1 MTGRSLAGVVLAVL
15 ALGADVQGAW
25 WHEDPE
31 FRAIAARLDVVPAID
46 NHTHLLDRVQFEPAI
61 DPFQP
66 LLLRSTW
73 PPYLDVLRERFGV
86 PAVVTDV
93 AEAARLGSRWRER
106 RVDEIGAARYW
117 AEHLDAARVAFA
129 IANQDGRAGVD
140 GVRIRW
146 VPHATPLMYPVDPA
160 NLAARNP
167 GTAAEVPKMRRQLG
181 TILRD
186 AGTDAEPATLAAYR
200 EALARVLTAWKQ
212 QGALGIKFYDAYF
225 RSILFEDV
233 PEPEAAQLYARG
245 RSTPLSVADYR
256 RLQDHLARWMFLEAG
271 RLGLTVHVHSS
282 HGVPPWLEL
291 RDADVRNLEPVLTD
305 PRFGDVPFVL
315 IHGGAP
321 LHEEAA
327 YLALKPNVW
336 IDLSAMPFLY
346 PVPDLAAAYRRYL
359 IFAPGKLL
367 YSTDAGNYP
376 GVPVGPE
383 VQHLALAR
391 AAREALYLALAGLV
405 RDGVLTRD
413 QAVATGE
420 GVLAGNARRLYGLK

>member
-1 MTGRSLAGVVLAVL
+1 
-15 ALGADVQGAW
+15 
-25 WHEDPE
+25 
-31 FRAIAARLDVVPAID
+31 
-46 NHTHLLDRVQFEPAI
+46 
-61 DPFQP
+61 
-66 LLLRSTW
+66 
-73 PPYLDVLRERFGV
+73 
-86 PAVVTDV
+86 
-93 AEAARLGSRWRER
+93 
-106 RVDEIGAARYW
+106 
-117 AEHLDAARVAFA
+117 
-129 IANQDGRAGVD
+129 
-140 GVRIRW
+140 
-146 VPHATPLMYPVDPA
+146 
-160 NLAARNP
+160 
-167 GTAAEVPKMRRQLG
+167 MRRQLG

-186 AGTDAEPATLAAYR
+186 AGADAEPATLAAYR
-200 EALARVLTAWKQ
+200 EALARVLAAWKQ
-212 QGALGIKFYDAYF
+212 QGALGTKFYDAYF
-225 RSILFEDV
+225 RPLRFEDM
-233 PEPEAAQLYARG
+233 PEPETAQLYARG

-271 RLGLTVHVHSS
+271 RLSLTVHVHSS

-346 PVPDLAAAYRRYL
+346 PVPDLATAYRRYL

-383 VQHLALAR
+383 VQHLAIAR

-420 GVLAGNARRLYGLK
+420 GVLAGNARRQYGLR